1 MLMCKDISKLVSQS
15 LDRKLPLRLR
25 MEIRLHL
32 MMCSICR
39 TYRKRLLL
47 IHNLFQRPESLSTQT
62 NPSRHLSP
70 EAESRIKAALLEAT
84 DKKHSGPASN
94 P

>member
-15 LDRKLPLRLR
+15 LDHKLPLRLR

-39 TYRKRLLL
+39 TYRKRLLFMQNV
-47 IHNLFQRPESLSTQT
+47 IQKSADRPYDCDDHH
-62 NPSRHLSP
+62 HLSKAA
-70 EAESRIKAALLEAT
+70 EARIKAALREVA
-84 DKKHSGPASN
+84 KKTS
-94 P
+94 